1 MPRNKYPEETIS
13 LILDVSLKLFSE
25 RGYNQVKMQDIVE
38 ALGGLTKGAV
48 YHHFKNKE
56 DIFDALLDRYYQILE
71 PMRQI
76 QKSSLSGL
84 EKLKQVVLQG
94 LGDSIQNK
102 NILSLSEGL
111 LKTPRFL
118 LRQMEDSQTKVM
130 PVFQDIIEQ
139 GNADGSL
146 SVPYPKQAAE
156 CFALLSNIWMNPA
169 VYPSSEEEYLQKILQ
184 FQILL
189 NGIGIPVIDDLVLE
203 KFKALRKN
211 MK

>member
-1 MPRNKYPEETIS
+1 MPRNKYPEETVS

-76 QKSSLSGL
+76 QKSSLNGL

-203 KFKALRKN
+203 NFKALRKN

>member
-13 LILDVSLKLFSE
+13 HILDVSLRLFSE
-25 RGYNQVKMQDIVE
+25 RGYSQVKMQDIVE

-56 DIFDALLDRYYQILE
+56 DIFDALLNRYYQSLE
-71 PMRQI
+71 PMRAI
-76 QKSSLSGL
+76 QKSELSGL
-84 EKLKQVVLQG
+84 DKLKQVILLG

-102 NILSLSEGL
+102 EILCLSEGL

-118 LRQMEDSQTKVM
+118 LRQMDDSQTKVATI
-130 PVFQDIIEQ
+130 FQTIIEQ

-146 SVPYPKQAAE
+146 SVPYPKQAAD
-156 CFALLSNIWMNPA
+156 CFALLVNIWMNPA
-169 VYPSSEEEYLQKILQ
+169 IYPTDQNEYLQKIYQ

-189 NGIGIPVIDDLVLE
+189 NGMGLPVIDDTVLE
-203 KFKALRKN
+203 KFKALGN
-211 MK
+211 SLS